1 MGQGLVGADVADL
14 RRLSKLMDSEAEK
27 ITTLQRQLGSL
38 IDNGHYWKGNDAERF
53 RSLWR
58 SDLHARLAAAAL
70 CLKTNARTLRLNADQ
85 QEQASVGSAGPGGAG
100 GSGSGAGGSGSGGS
114 GSGGLP
120 GFTIGPRTYGP
131 VTVEGHGSVGV
142 EGTGQV
148 NGSVGPHGIDVE
160 ATGEVSAGGRAVF
173 TATSENGPVSSSI
186 TNETFIGAR
195 ADGGLDASVPFG
207 FGLPEFQATG
217 EAFVGVENITTAKSD
232 FFDGWV
238 NSTSTARFMT
248 GAEAEA
254 HAVGSG
260 FLFSPGGEA
269 FAGQKVTLTQ
279 ETEFAGGLF
288 TTGQGTELRG
298 GAWASAG
305 QGELSVDKSD
315 KVTGGA
321 SSAGAGAELT
331 QSQYVEVL
339 GQRLATSATAAVG
352 AGEGYNFTASLDED
366 GFTLGVGA
374 KITAEIGL
382 GAGAEITISPSGFME
397 SVSGFADFI
406 TK

>member
-100 GSGSGAGGSGSGGS
+100 GSGSGE
-114 GSGGLP
+114 LP

-131 VTVEGHGSVGV
+131 VTVEGYGSVGV

-217 EAFVGVENITTAKSD
+217 EAFVGVENITTAKSE

>member
-85 QEQASVGSAGPGGAG
+85 QEQASVRSAGPG
-100 GSGSGAGGSGSGGS
+100 GAGGSGSGGS